1 MVEELK
7 IEQAVYRVSE
17 ILFEGILV
25 DLFNDYDPLCHS
37 PYLRENRVRLT
48 GMMQHCNEQCDVE
61 TVIVGGN
68 RPAVVDDGLDFINK
82 TEISEIQ
89 RNYVV
94 PALSERL
101 GENTVTGP
109 HIQHTIARF

>member
-17 ILFEGILV
+17 ILFEGILI
-25 DLFNDYDPLCHS
+25 DLFNDDDPLRHS

-48 GMMQHCNEQCDVE
+48 GMMQHCDEQRDVE
-61 TVIVGGN
+61 AVIVEGN
-68 RPAVVDDGLDFINK
+68 RLAVVEDGLDFINK
-82 TEISEIQ
+82 TEISEVQ
-89 RNYVV
+89 GNYVV
-94 PALSERL
+94 AALSERL

-109 HIQHTIARF
+109 HIQRTIARF